1 MTKTERG
8 YMREL
13 DDYDG
18 VVEHVYHVRQQEAHN
33 LTIRDFDGVCECRPV
48 FEMDWPNLVVVHQRL
63 AEA

>member
-1 MTKTERG
+1 
-8 YMREL
+8 MREL

-48 FEMDWPNLVVVHQRL
+48 F
-63 AEA
+63 